1 MVSYLSVVSKL
12 DKNNGNQNKNINKN
26 KNKMGNNNNSNSNSK
41 SNNRNNNNNKLD
53 LSSSSSSSSSSSTSN
68 AKLLG
73 SNSDLVCSICKSNQI
88 ITDAESGE
96 LICSNCGQVISNKVE
111 QEGPEWRNFDASSYS
126 SSSSSQS
133 NNSRSRVGMS
143 TSLARHDM
151 GLSTIIGRTDRDASG
166 QKIDAAMR
174 STMDRLRTWD
184 YRTQIHSATDRN
196 LRNAFFKLD
205 ILKDR
210 LGLSNPIVEKSA
222 YIYRKAQER
231 GLVRGRT
238 ISGVL
243 AAAIY
248 IACREMGISRTL
260 KDIAVYSDVKFKEVA
275 KSYRLLCIE
284 LDLKV
289 PTIDPMKYI
298 AKVANKANLS
308 EKTKRQAAEIMY
320 NVTKREISTGK
331 NPMGLAASVL
341 YMSSIKTGENITQGD
356 LSDAAGV
363 TEVTLRNRYKDLM
376 NRLELN

>member
-1 MVSYLSVVSKL
+1 MVSYLNIVSKL
-12 DKNNGNQNKNINKN
+12 DKNNNYNNKRKLS
-26 KNKMGNNNNSNSNSK
+26 SNSQ
-41 SNNRNNNNNKLD
+41 
-53 LSSSSSSSSSSSTSN
+53 
-68 AKLLG
+68 
-73 SNSDLVCSICKSNQI
+73 LVPICSICKSNRI
-88 ITDAESGE
+88 ITDSESGE
-96 LICSNCGQVISNKVE
+96 LICSNCGQVISDKIQ
-111 QEGPEWRNFDASSYS
+111 QEGPEWRNFDLLS
-126 SSSSSQS
+126 SSTGQS
-133 NNSRSRVGMS
+133 NGSGSTRSRVGMS

-151 GLSTIIGRTDRDASG
+151 GLSTIIGRTNRDASG
-166 QKIDAAMR
+166 KKIDAAMR
-174 STMDRLRTWD
+174 STIDRLRIWD

-210 LGLSNPIVEKSA
+210 LGLSDSIVEKAA

-260 KDIAVYSDVKFKEVA
+260 KDIASYSNVKFKEVA

-289 PTIDPMKYI
+289 PIVDPMKYI

-308 EKTKRQAAEIMY
+308 EKTKRQAAQIM
-320 NVTKREISTGK
+320 NNITKTEISTGK

-341 YMSSIKTGENITQGD
+341 YMSSLKTGENVTQGH

-376 NRLELN
+376 HRLELN

>member
-1 MVSYLSVVSKL
+1 MVSYLNVVSKL
-12 DKNNGNQNKNINKN
+12 DNNDK
-26 KNKMGNNNNSNSNSK
+26 
-41 SNNRNNNNNKLD
+41 NNNNNHKRKP
-53 LSSSSSSSSSSSTSN
+53 SSS
-68 AKLLG
+68 
-73 SNSDLVCSICKSNQI
+73 NSQLAPACSICKSNQI
-88 ITDAESGE
+88 ITDSESGE
-96 LICSNCGQVISNKVE
+96 LICSKCGQVISDKVQ
-111 QEGPEWRNFDASSYS
+111 QEGPEWRNFDLLASSM
-126 SSSSSQS
+126 SQS
-133 NNSRSRVGMS
+133 NGSNSRSRVGMS

-151 GLSTIIGRTDRDASG
+151 GLSTIIGRADRDASG

-174 STMDRLRTWD
+174 STMDRLRIWD

-196 LRNAFFKLD
+196 LRNAFYKLD
-205 ILKDR
+205 ILKDK
-210 LGLSNPIVEKSA
+210 LGLSDSVVEKAA

-260 KDIAVYSDVKFKEVA
+260 KDIASYSNVKFKEVA

-289 PTIDPMKYI
+289 PIVDPMKYI
-298 AKVANKANLS
+298 VKVANKANLS
-308 EKTKRQAAEIMY
+308 EKTKRQAAEIM
-320 NVTKREISTGK
+320 NNITQREISTGK

-341 YMSSIKTGENITQGD
+341 YMSSIKTGENITQGN

>member
-1 MVSYLSVVSKL
+1 MVSYLNILSKL
-12 DKNNGNQNKNINKN
+12 DKDNNHDNKLKLS
-26 KNKMGNNNNSNSNSK
+26 SNSQ
-41 SNNRNNNNNKLD
+41 L
-53 LSSSSSSSSSSSTSN
+53 
-68 AKLLG
+68 AP
-73 SNSDLVCSICKSNQI
+73 VCSICKSNQI
-88 ITDAESGE
+88 ITDSDSGE
-96 LICSNCGQVISNKVE
+96 LICSKCGQVISDKVE
-111 QEGPEWRNFDASSYS
+111 QEGPEWRNFDLLASSMG
-126 SSSSSQS
+126 QS
-133 NNSRSRVGMS
+133 NGSNSRSRVGMS

-174 STMDRLRTWD
+174 TTMDRLRFWD
-184 YRTQIHSATDRN
+184 YRTQIRSATDRN

-210 LGLSNPIVEKSA
+210 LGLSDSVVEKAA
-222 YIYRKAQER
+222 YIYRKTQER

-260 KDIAVYSDVKFKEVA
+260 KDIAAYSDVKLKEVA
-275 KSYRLLCIE
+275 KSYSLLCIE

-289 PTIDPMKYI
+289 PIVDPMKYI

-308 EKTKRQAAEIMY
+308 EKTKRQAAEIM
-320 NVTKREISTGK
+320 NNITKREISAGK

-341 YMSSIKTGENITQGD
+341 YMSSLKTGENITQGH

>member
-1 MVSYLSVVSKL
+1 MVSYLNIVSKL
-12 DKNNGNQNKNINKN
+12 DKDNNHDNKLKLS
-26 KNKMGNNNNSNSNSK
+26 SNSQ
-41 SNNRNNNNNKLD
+41 L
-53 LSSSSSSSSSSSTSN
+53 
-68 AKLLG
+68 AP
-73 SNSDLVCSICKSNQI
+73 VCSICKSNQI
-88 ITDAESGE
+88 ITDSDSGE
-96 LICSNCGQVISNKVE
+96 LICSKCGQVISDKVE
-111 QEGPEWRNFDASSYS
+111 QEGPEWRNFDLLASSMG
-126 SSSSSQS
+126 QS
-133 NNSRSRVGMS
+133 NGSNSRSRVGMS

-174 STMDRLRTWD
+174 TTMDRLRFWD
-184 YRTQIHSATDRN
+184 YRTQIRSATDRN

-210 LGLSNPIVEKSA
+210 LGLSDSVVEKAA
-222 YIYRKAQER
+222 YIYRKTQER

-260 KDIAVYSDVKFKEVA
+260 KDIAAYSDVKLKEVA

-289 PTIDPMKYI
+289 PIVDPMKYI

-308 EKTKRQAAEIMY
+308 EKTKRQAAEIMK
-320 NVTKREISTGK
+320 NITKREISAGK

-341 YMSSIKTGENITQGD
+341 YMSSLKTGENITQGH

>member
-1 MVSYLSVVSKL
+1 MVSYLNIISEF
-12 DKNNGNQNKNINKN
+12 DKSDNYKGKRILS
-26 KNKMGNNNNSNSNSK
+26 SNSQLAD
-41 SNNRNNNNNKLD
+41 LD
-53 LSSSSSSSSSSSTSN
+53 TTTALLCST
-68 AKLLG
+68 
-73 SNSDLVCSICKSNQI
+73 CKSNQT

-96 LICSNCGQVISNKVE
+96 LICSKCGQVISDKV
-111 QEGPEWRNFDASSYS
+111 QLEGPEWRNFGLS
-126 SSSSSQS
+126 SSSGES
-133 NNSRSRVGMS
+133 NDSRSRVGMS

-151 GLSTIIGRTDRDASG
+151 GLSTIIGRTNRDASG

-174 STMDRLRTWD
+174 TKMDRLRVWD
-184 YRTQIHSATDRN
+184 YRAQIHSATDRN
-196 LRNAFFKLD
+196 LRNAFIRLD
-205 ILKDR
+205 MLKDK
-210 LGLSNPIVEKSA
+210 LGLSDSVVEKAA
-222 YIYRKAQER
+222 YIYRKAQDR
-231 GLVRGRT
+231 QFVRGRT

-260 KDIAVYSDVKFKEVA
+260 KDVAEFSNVRPKELA
-275 KSYRLLCIE
+275 KSYRLLCLE

-289 PTIDPMKYI
+289 PIVDPMKCI

-308 EKTKRQAAEIMY
+308 EKTKRQAVQIMD
-320 NVTKREISTGK
+320 NVSKKEASLGK

-341 YMSSIKTGENITQGD
+341 YISSLKNGENITQYH

>member
-1 MVSYLSVVSKL
+1 MVSYLNIVSKL
-12 DKNNGNQNKNINKN
+12 DKNN
-26 KNKMGNNNNSNSNSK
+26 S
-41 SNNRNNNNNKLD
+41 NNNNNKR
-53 LSSSSSSSSSSSTSN
+53 
-68 AKLLG
+68 KL
-73 SNSDLVCSICKSNQI
+73 SNSQLAPVCSICKSNQI
-88 ITDAESGE
+88 IADAESGE
-96 LICSNCGQVISNKVE
+96 LICSKCGQVISDKVQ
-111 QEGPEWRNFDASSYS
+111 QEGPEWRNFDLLASSM
-126 SSSSSQS
+126 SQS
-133 NNSRSRVGMS
+133 NSGSNSRSRVGMS

-174 STMDRLRTWD
+174 STMDRLRVWD
-184 YRTQIHSATDRN
+184 YRTQIRSATDRN

-205 ILKDR
+205 ILRDK
-210 LGLSNPIVEKSA
+210 LGLTDSVVEKAA

-260 KDIAVYSDVKFKEVA
+260 KDIAEYSDVKFKEVT

-289 PTIDPMKYI
+289 PVVDPMKYI

-308 EKTKRQAAEIMY
+308 EKTRRQAAEIM
-320 NVTKREISTGK
+320 NNITKREISAGK

-341 YMSSIKTGENITQGD
+341 YMSSIKTGENITQGN

-376 NRLELN
+376 NTLELN